1 MRGDRK
7 FQETSGYLKEKS
19 ALFVAEMF
27 PMDRQVQKAILFAF
41 CPRLALTT
49 TSAKGYI
56 PIVGRGESRI

>member
-7 FQETSGYLKEKS
+7 FRETSGYLKEKS
-19 ALFVAEMF
+19 ARCVVGMV
-27 PMDRQVQKAILFAF
+27 PTGRQVKKAILFAF

-56 PIVGRGESRI
+56 PIVERGESRI

>member
-7 FQETSGYLKEKS
+7 FRETSGHLEEKS
-19 ALFVAEMF
+19 ARCVTEVVST
-27 PMDRQVQKAILFAF
+27 DRQIQKAILFAF

-56 PIVGRGESRI
+56 PIVGRGENRI

>member
-7 FQETSGYLKEKS
+7 FRETSGHLKEKS
-19 ALFVAEMF
+19 ARSEAGMVSV
-27 PMDRQVQKAILFAF
+27 DRQIQKAILFAF